1 MDTGQGGQGGSDNDA
16 QDVTGETVEGQG
28 ENLSQP
34 LKKKP
39 NKFEIIRLSQSGLD
53 WCGFGMGRGL
63 LAVCGQTEEWI
74 NTGRFSD
81 LMFKE
86 NVTCESTILGQ
97 NPLFALQMS
106 FRNHHFP

>member
-1 MDTGQGGQGGSDNDA
+1 
-16 QDVTGETVEGQG
+16 
-28 ENLSQP
+28 
-34 LKKKP
+34 
-39 NKFEIIRLSQSGLD
+39 
-53 WCGFGMGRGL
+53 MGRGL

-97 NPLFALQMS
+97 NPLFALEMS

>member
-39 NKFEIIRLSQSGLD
+39 NKFEIIRLS
-53 WCGFGMGRGL
+53 
-63 LAVCGQTEEWI
+63 
-74 NTGRFSD
+74 
-81 LMFKE
+81 
-86 NVTCESTILGQ
+86 
-97 NPLFALQMS
+97 
-106 FRNHHFP
+106 